1 MFPFRS
7 LVANTT
13 RSSITVSGFMLPGRT
28 RSGPSLPVAL
38 CIAITLRISVALRVP
53 VALCISIPT
62 SVGPSCALRAGLSL
76 RSRRAA
82 DGQQHQKTRT
92 HKQRSLHFDSPLW
105 RRSREVMFTADECT

>member
-1 MFPFRS
+1 MFPAKT
-7 LVANTT
+7 LVLHTDG
-13 RSSITVSGFMLPGRT
+13 SSISVGGLVLSCWA
-28 RSGPSLPVAL
+28 RSGLSLPVAL

-62 SVGPSCALRAGLSL
+62 SVGPRCALRAGLSL

-92 HKQRSLHFDSPLW
+92 HK
-105 RRSREVMFTADECT
+105 